1 MAHHKRAMDHSL
13 GVGEPNMKPTHGL
26 VGLHPPDT
34 EDPHDLPEDHNVP
47 NANEMRTPEHEGHLR
62 RIRNKAPSP

>member
-1 MAHHKRAMDHSL
+1 MDHSL

-34 EDPHDLPEDHNVP
+34 DDPHHLEEDSNVP
-47 NANEMRTPEHEGHLR
+47 DSMDLRTPEHEGHMR
-62 RIRNKAPSP
+62 RIRNKAAAP